1 MDSKNSLRLRQLRE
15 ELGLTVD
22 EFATKFSIAEKTQT
36 SYENGNRNMPADYV
50 VKVCNEYNV
59 TLDWLYGRVEYKNDS
74 DLMVDIILALDK
86 IFKVGYKT
94 INPKYEYREVTLWI
108 DRKFREY
115 LAEIRE
121 LEDARYL
128 NKQITDEIYSS
139 SRRSIQGKYKEYFKE
154 LLGVSN
160 SEINESKFI
169 NIEAVEDADILKYL

>member
-1 MDSKNSLRLRQLRE
+1 
-15 ELGLTVD
+15 
-22 EFATKFSIAEKTQT
+22 
-36 SYENGNRNMPADYV
+36 
-50 VKVCNEYNV
+50 
-59 TLDWLYGRVEYKNDS
+59 
-74 DLMVDIILALDK
+74 
-86 IFKVGYKT
+86 
-94 INPKYEYREVTLWI
+94 VTLWI

>member
-1 MDSKNSLRLRQLRE
+1 MDIRDILKQLC
-15 ELGLTVD
+15 
-22 EFATKFSIAEKTQT
+22 
-36 SYENGNRNMPADYV
+36 SYKGVEIIEGHIMPDHIH
-50 VKVCNEYNV
+50 
-59 TLDWLYGRVEYKNDS
+59 S
-74 DLMVDIILALDK
+74 DLMVNIILVLDK

-121 LEDARYL
+121 LEDTRYL

>member
-1 MDSKNSLRLRQLRE
+1 MDIRDILKQLC
-15 ELGLTVD
+15 
-22 EFATKFSIAEKTQT
+22 
-36 SYENGNRNMPADYV
+36 SYKGVEIIEVHIMPDHIH
-50 VKVCNEYNV
+50 
-59 TLDWLYGRVEYKNDS
+59 S
-74 DLMVDIILALDK
+74 DLMMNIILALDK
-86 IFKVGYKT
+86 TFKVGYKT

-121 LEDARYL
+121 LEDTRYL